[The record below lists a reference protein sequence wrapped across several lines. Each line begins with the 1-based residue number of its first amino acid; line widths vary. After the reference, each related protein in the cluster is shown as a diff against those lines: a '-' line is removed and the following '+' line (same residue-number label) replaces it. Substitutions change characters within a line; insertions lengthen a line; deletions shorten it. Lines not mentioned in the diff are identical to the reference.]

1 MKMRYSIERKDI
13 IYVKRYGIL
22 SFAKNMGKSLSKAK
36 KSLMV
41 LKKLQQIQQI
51 LPQKEQFKKLQRQLE
66 I

>member
-22 SFAKNMGKSLSKAK
+22 SFAKNMGKTLSKAK

-41 LKKLQQIQQI
+41 LKKLQQIQ
-51 LPQKEQFKKLQRQLE
+51 
-66 I
+66 

>member
-22 SFAKNMGKSLSKAK
+22 SFAKNMGKSLSKAN

-41 LKKLQQIQQI
+41 LKKLQQIQ
-51 LPQKEQFKKLQRQLE
+51 
-66 I
+66 